1 MFVIIVVIPAVGA
14 IIVVIIVWS
23 FCNIFAQFI
32 ELVYNCLFNEVFYM
46 IVLVFLLTSAH
57 TYLYLKCYCYILYKY
72 LFYKTSVFRSQNI
85 FGLNSAATHN

>member
-14 IIVVIIVWS
+14 IIVVIIIWS

-32 ELVYNCLFNEVFYM
+32 ELVNNCLFNEVFYL

-57 TYLYLKCYCYILYKY
+57 TY
-72 LFYKTSVFRSQNI
+72 
-85 FGLNSAATHN
+85 